1 MTEAQPRAHIISGQ
15 RSQPTSAVLQPADV
29 SLDPAQAAL
38 NALARA
44 GLRAAE
50 DAKRTNTQMVVAENG
65 QVVHVNPQEYLR
77 LRAEQVA
84 LQHSNDGA

>member
-1 MTEAQPRAHIISGQ
+1 MRT
-15 RSQPTSAVLQPADV
+15 VVNPADF

-38 NALARA
+38 DALARA

-77 LRAEQVA
+77 LRAEQVG

>member
-1 MTEAQPRAHIISGQ
+1 M
-15 RSQPTSAVLQPADV
+15 SAVVNPADF

>member
-1 MTEAQPRAHIISGQ
+1 M
-15 RSQPTSAVLQPADV
+15 SAVLQPADL

-50 DAKRTNTQMVVAENG
+50 DAKRTNTQMVLAENG
-65 QVVHVNPQEYLR
+65 QVVHVSPQEYLR
-77 LRAEQVA
+77 LLAEQ
-84 LQHSNDGA
+84 HSLHNAKEGT

>member
-1 MTEAQPRAHIISGQ
+1 MSEAQPRALIIAGT
-15 RSQPTSAVLQPADV
+15 RSQLMSTVVNPVDFSQ
-29 SLDPAQAAL
+29 DPAQAAL

-50 DAKRTNTQMVVAENG
+50 DAKRTHTQMVLAENG
-65 QVVHVNPQEYLR
+65 QVVHMSPQEYLR

>member
-1 MTEAQPRAHIISGQ
+1 M
-15 RSQPTSAVLQPADV
+15 SAVLQPTDL

-65 QVVHVNPQEYLR
+65 KVVHVSPQEYLR
-77 LRAEQVA
+77 MRAEQTA
-84 LQHSNDGA
+84 LKYPNDGA

>member
-1 MTEAQPRAHIISGQ
+1 MST
-15 RSQPTSAVLQPADV
+15 VVNPADF

-38 NALARA
+38 AALARA

-65 QVVHVNPQEYLR
+65 QVVHVSPQEYLR
-77 LRAEQVA
+77 LRAEQNLPQTA
-84 LQHSNDGA
+84 KDSN

>member
-1 MTEAQPRAHIISGQ
+1 MSAAL
-15 RSQPTSAVLQPADV
+15 QPTNI

-65 QVVHVNPQEYLR
+65 QVVHVSPQEYLR
-77 LRAEQVA
+77 LRSEQHLPQTA
-84 LQHSNDGA
+84 KDGN

>member
-1 MTEAQPRAHIISGQ
+1 MST
-15 RSQPTSAVLQPADV
+15 VVNPADF

-38 NALARA
+38 DALARA

-65 QVVHVNPQEYLR
+65 QVVHVSPQEYLR

>member
-1 MTEAQPRAHIISGQ
+1 M
-15 RSQPTSAVLQPADV
+15 SAVLQPTDL

-50 DAKRTNTQMVVAENG
+50 DAKRANTQMVVAENG
-65 QVVHVNPQEYLR
+65 KVVHVSPQEYLR
-77 LRAEQVA
+77 MRAEQTA
-84 LQHSNDGA
+84 LKYPNDGA

>member
-1 MTEAQPRAHIISGQ
+1 M
-15 RSQPTSAVLQPADV
+15 SAVLQPTNI

-77 LRAEQVA
+77 LRAEQA
-84 LQHSNDGA
+84 GLQHSNDGA